1 MSLLKD
7 SAGKFLGFIKQ
18 AMCDNGMPSS
28 SRIISAWLSVASMG
42 LISFMVHHMMTLPVA
57 ALQVWMGGL
66 PMIIGALATFAAS
79 PYGINR
85 LSNMFKKDKD
95 DDKHQEDK
103 C

>member
-7 SAGKFLGFIKQ
+7 SCGKFVSFIKG
-18 AMCDNGMPSS
+18 ALSDGGAPSS
-28 SRIISAWLSVASMG
+28 SRILSSWISVSSMA
-42 LISFMVHHMMTLPVA
+42 LIWFIVRHMMTLPVA
-57 ALQVWMGGL
+57 TLQVWMGGL

-95 DDKHQEDK
+95 EDKHEEQS
-103 C
+103 